1 MWDRSPGRCI
11 QTAFNFDAQLWR
23 RCGVMNVEFLVAE
36 DGKHARA
43 S

>member
-1 MWDRSPGRCI
+1 MWDRNPGRSV
-11 QTAFNFDAQLWR
+11 QAALNFDTQLWR

-36 DGKHARA
+36 DGEHARD